1 MTITTN
7 TAART
12 ARPNRTDTIERA
24 VMGGLR
30 LLRNSFAGPEAPSSL
45 DRR

>member
-1 MTITTN
+1 MATTTQ

-12 ARPNRTDTIERA
+12 ARTNQTGAFERA
-24 VMGGLR
+24 VKGGLR
-30 LLRNSFAGPEAPSSL
+30 LLRASFAGPEAPSSL

>member
-1 MTITTN
+1 MTTTTN
-7 TAART
+7 TAARP
-12 ARPNRTDTIERA
+12 ARPNQAGSIERA

-30 LLRNSFAGPEAPSSL
+30 LLRTSFAGPEAPSSL

>member
-1 MTITTN
+1 MTTTTN

-12 ARPNRTDTIERA
+12 ARTNQTGAIERA
-24 VMGGLR
+24 VQGGLR
-30 LLRNSFAGPEAPSSL
+30 LLRTTFAGPETPSSL